1 MFTSVV
7 EREIKVVGIHVTE
20 LLWGFEGK
28 TRPLKKVDRVPV
40 APKANPKLLA

>member
-7 EREIKVVGIHVTE
+7 EIEIKVVGIHVTE
-20 LLWGFEGK
+20 LWRGFEGK

-40 APKANPKLLA
+40 GPKASPKLLA